1 MAYFPDLSPYA
12 YGHHAHLGVVHVGWL
27 DNVHHFTHGTVETR
41 LIGKLMLL
49 AAKPVEVYLGLH
61 VCELCLEPPN
71 LRTGT
76 GGFIDPVVWSEWA
89 EQRSGTGEIRVSHR
103 GITFAAPVL
112 IVHYIE
118 EHGYLPPS
126 VFLKA
131 VEEREF
137 AEAEAL
143 DVVGLLLRA
152 ERLADQKLKAVRY
165 PTKLTFVTDFDTDA
179 TDSWRE
185 GALGL
190 GLLVHTV
197 PIAAKV
203 GRCIIIVGNNL
214 TGSTSVTFNGT
225 AATFTVESDTYITAT
240 VPAGATTG
248 TVSVTTPTG
257 TLNSNPVFQ
266 VLK

>member
-12 YGHHAHLGVVHVGWL
+12 YGHHAHPGVVHVGWL
-27 DNVHHFTHGTVETR
+27 DNAHHFNHGTVETR
-41 LIGKLMLL
+41 LIGRMMLL
-49 AAKPVEVYLGLH
+49 AAKPVEPYFGSH
-61 VCELCLEPPN
+61 VCELCLEPPD
-71 LRTGT
+71 L
-76 GGFIDPVVWSEWA
+76 DQDQVVWLEWA
-89 EQRSGTGEIRVSHR
+89 NQRSGNGEIRVSHG

-131 VEEREF
+131 VEEGEY
-137 AEAEAL
+137 AEAEAR
-143 DVVGLLLRA
+143 VVKALLLQA
-152 ERLADQKLKAVRY
+152 KDVADQKLKAVQK
-165 PTKLTFVTDFDTDA
+165 PTNPLCAFAPDA

-185 GALGL
+185 GDLGL
-190 GLLVHTV
+190 GPLVHTV

-203 GRCIIIVGNNL
+203 GRCIIILGNNL
-214 TGSTSVTFNGT
+214 TGSTGVTFNGT

-248 TVSVTTPTG
+248 TASVITPTG
-257 TLNSNPVFQ
+257 TLNSNLVFQ

>member
-12 YGHHAHLGVVHVGWL
+12 YGHDAHPGVVHVGWL

-41 LIGKLMLL
+41 LIGKMMLL
-49 AAKPVEVYLGLH
+49 AAKPVETYCGLH
-61 VCELCLEPPN
+61 VCELCVKPPN
-71 LRTGT
+71 LITDT
-76 GGFIDPVVWSEWA
+76 GGTNLGVWSEWA
-89 EQRSGTGEIRVSHR
+89 NQRSGTGEIRVSHR

-131 VEEREF
+131 VEEREYAE

-143 DVVGLLLRA
+143 VEALLLRA
-152 ERLADQKLKAVRY
+152 KIVVDQKLKAVQN
-165 PTKLTFVTDFDTDA
+165 PTKLTSTFGPYE

-190 GLLVHTV
+190 GPLIHTV

>member
-12 YGHHAHLGVVHVGWL
+12 YGHHAHPGVVHVGWL

-41 LIGKLMLL
+41 LIGKMMLL
-49 AAKPVEVYLGLH
+49 AAKPVELYFGLH

-76 GGFIDPVVWSEWA
+76 GGFIDPVVWGEWA
-89 EQRSGTGEIRVSHR
+89 EQRSGTGEIRVAHR

-131 VEEREF
+131 VEERGY

-143 DVVGLLLRA
+143 VEALLLRA
-152 ERLADQKLKAVRY
+152 KIVADGKLKAVQN
-165 PTKLTFVTDFDTDA
+165 PTKLTSAFGPDE

-185 GALGL
+185 GA
-190 GLLVHTV
+190 LVHTV

-225 AATFTVESDTYITAT
+225 AATFTVESDTYITVT
-240 VPAGATTG
+240 VPADATTG